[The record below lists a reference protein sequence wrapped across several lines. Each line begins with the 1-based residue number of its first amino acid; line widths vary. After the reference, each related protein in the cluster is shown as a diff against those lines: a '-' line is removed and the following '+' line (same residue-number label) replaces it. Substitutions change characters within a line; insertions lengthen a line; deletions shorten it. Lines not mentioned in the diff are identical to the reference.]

1 MSLVQRDLIGYI
13 LHLAR
18 NIERMCDRY
27 ARDTG
32 VTGCQS
38 RLLCFL
44 SITTLEQEIYQKD
57 IEEEFGIRPSSATG
71 LLQALEQQG
80 FVRREPVSRDGR
92 LKKVVLTE
100 KARDIQARTVAHY
113 KEALRHLQGPLSR
126 MELQNFMKVCAGIAE
141 RAGQA

>member
-57 IEEEFGIRPSSATG
+57 IEEEFGIRP
-71 LLQALEQQG
+71 
-80 FVRREPVSRDGR
+80 
-92 LKKVVLTE
+92 
-100 KARDIQARTVAHY
+100 
-113 KEALRHLQGPLSR
+113 
-126 MELQNFMKVCAGIAE
+126 
-141 RAGQA
+141 